1 MRKQKQKPMWPVAV
15 GVGVIVL
22 PLGLLAWRDW
32 AAQAK
37 PTTPSPAKPANA
49 VADSGPPATP
59 PGGAPSATQPG
70 LPSVASDAP
79 SSPSDLAALRREIQ
93 RLQERIAALEA
104 KANRPAGFAFPE
116 TPTTELR
123 PAASQEAVAW
133 KPTGSGTPHGPA
145 TATSTSTP
153 ATPVASSSAT
163 PAATA
168 SASVTPVPAASPVS
182 AAPTAATSPTDSNN
196 TLVVSVES
204 PMPTGGETDA
214 ADAVTSPPSPNHPPG
229 REIASTGPKPAQSQ
243 VVNQQ
248 VANRQVA
255 NNSVAS
261 APDSPAATVAARP
274 TRTSTASTR
283 TAKSRAAAKSPSID
297 SAASES
303 PAPDSADAFDV
314 PPPQPLPDTFLGGGS
329 LNPSLKMALGVDE
342 HDAEKPEKVVNF
354 MLLSP
359 QDHSNVGQ
367 VVDLVAQTDA
377 PGYPVVLVRADNDD
391 EYWWVQHFVAR
402 RNQYIAARVH
412 FGNNDTFVGSPY
424 VLTIL
429 MLDSAEEAV
438 RFRAARQ
445 FKELPKGIRR
455 SQVFHFVRQ

>member
-1 MRKQKQKPMWPVAV
+1 
-15 GVGVIVL
+15 
-22 PLGLLAWRDW
+22 
-32 AAQAK
+32 
-37 PTTPSPAKPANA
+37 
-49 VADSGPPATP
+49 
-59 PGGAPSATQPG
+59 
-70 LPSVASDAP
+70 
-79 SSPSDLAALRREIQ
+79 
-93 RLQERIAALEA
+93 
-104 KANRPAGFAFPE
+104 
-116 TPTTELR
+116 
-123 PAASQEAVAW
+123 
-133 KPTGSGTPHGPA
+133 
-145 TATSTSTP
+145 
-153 ATPVASSSAT
+153 
-163 PAATA
+163 
-168 SASVTPVPAASPVS
+168 
-182 AAPTAATSPTDSNN
+182 
-196 TLVVSVES
+196 
-204 PMPTGGETDA
+204 
-214 ADAVTSPPSPNHPPG
+214 
-229 REIASTGPKPAQSQ
+229 

-274 TRTSTASTR
+274 PRTSTASTR